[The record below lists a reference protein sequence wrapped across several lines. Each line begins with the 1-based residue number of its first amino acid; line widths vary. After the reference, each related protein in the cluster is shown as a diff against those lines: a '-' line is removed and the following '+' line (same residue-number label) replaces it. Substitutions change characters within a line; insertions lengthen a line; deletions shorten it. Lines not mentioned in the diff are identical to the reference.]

1 MSEKHEQ
8 KISVLKHQ
16 IIRAISQISKLDE
29 ILQAN
34 ERFREQDPD
43 PQNTILYNAE
53 HRLYARLR
61 AEYMEFLQGC
71 EEHLTKLLNH

>member
-8 KISVLKHQ
+8 KILGLKHQ
-16 IIRAISQISKLDE
+16 INRAKSQISKLDE

-34 ERFREQDPD
+34 QQFREQDPD

-53 HRLYARLR
+53 HRQYTKLK